1 MRSAVLAALV
11 VALAVAPLA
20 EAVGE
25 PKQAITK
32 ADQARARSV
41 LLQRGDLGA
50 GFVATRQTD
59 SELPDDPKCRSLRES
74 DLTITG
80 DASSPDF
87 TLQTTGALVTV
98 GSTAQVYRTVREA
111 NASWA
116 RGTSSQAA
124 TCLAALVRRSAGTGQ
139 RIEVVSSKIVAFPK
153 LAPKTVAFRLVARLT
168 AGATTAT
175 VYFDAV
181 VVQRGRIQTGIVFTS
196 VGRPIP
202 RSEATTL
209 ARVVAKRLATAAGAS
224 SGPVA

>member
-50 GFVATRQTD
+50 GFVARRQTD
-59 SELPDDPKCRSLRES
+59 SVLPDDPKCRR
-74 DLTITG
+74 
-80 DASSPDF
+80 
-87 TLQTTGALVTV
+87 
-98 GSTAQVYRTVREA
+98 
-111 NASWA
+111 
-116 RGTSSQAA
+116 
-124 TCLAALVRRSAGTGQ
+124 
-139 RIEVVSSKIVAFPK
+139 
-153 LAPKTVAFRLVARLT
+153 VAFRLVARLT